1 MNPKEQC
8 KTITL
13 RSGREIERSPSK
25 EIESNPTAPNNG
37 QSKNKVEEEEIVDDT
52 LRETDKPPSISFIDN
67 PPILSIPLPYPQRF
81 QKQKLDK

>member
-8 KTITL
+8 KAITL

-25 EIESNPTAPNNG
+25 ETESTPTTPNNG

-52 LRETDKPPSISFIDN
+52 LRETNMPPLISFLDNPSI
-67 PPILSIPLPYPQRF
+67 LSTSLPYP
-81 QKQKLDK
+81 